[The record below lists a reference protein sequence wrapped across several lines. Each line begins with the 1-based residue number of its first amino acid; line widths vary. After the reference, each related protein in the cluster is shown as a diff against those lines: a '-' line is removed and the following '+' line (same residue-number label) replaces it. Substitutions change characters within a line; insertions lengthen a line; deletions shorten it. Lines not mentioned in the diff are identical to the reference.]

1 MALENTAVAAT
12 TAAAPA
18 AAAPAATTAATPADA
33 AAAAAAATAAAATA
47 TANATKLATAETAF
61 AQAISAAQGKP
72 ADSVEAKAAA
82 TARDAL
88 KALHAPAPVKKA
100 PENYEDFKAPTGVS
114 LDKSVV
120 AEVKAVAKAL
130 DLSQADAQTL
140 IDKVGP
146 VLAKSDAARMTTFVT
161 KRADDWRAA
170 SLADSELGGTP
181 EKFEEN
187 RAVAMKTFDA
197 FGGPALRDVL
207 NKTGLGDNPE
217 VLRWAFRIGKLIGPD
232 NKFVA
237 GATVPQAKSGALE
250 DRAVSKLWPDKP

>member
-1 MALENTAVAAT
+1 MALEAPAVAAPN
-12 TAAAPA
+12 AAAPA
-18 AAAPAATTAATPADA
+18 AAAPAAAPAAADA

-47 TANATKLATAETAF
+47 TANAAKLATAETAF

-72 ADSVEAKAAA
+72 ADSAEAKAATA
-82 TARDAL
+82 ARDAL
-88 KALHAPAPVKKA
+88 KALHTPVAVKKA

-161 KRADDWRAA
+161 KRADEWRAA
-170 SLADSELGGTP
+170 SLADAELGGTP
-181 EKFEEN
+181 EQFEEH
-187 RAVAMKTFDA
+187 RATAMKTFTA
-197 FGGPALRDVL
+197 FGTPALMDVL

-217 VLRWAFRIGKLIGPD
+217 VLRWAFRVGKNIGPD

-237 GATVPQAKSGALE
+237 GTTLPENKGGPLE
-250 DRAVSKLWPDKP
+250 ERAVSKLWPDKK

>member
-1 MALENTAVAAT
+1 MSAA
-12 TAAAPA
+12 
-18 AAAPAATTAATPADA
+18 
-33 AAAAAAATAAAATA
+33 
-47 TANATKLATAETAF
+47 ESAF
-61 AQAISAAQGKP
+61 AQAISAAQGKA
-72 ADSVEAKAAA
+72 ADSAEAKAVT

-88 KALHAPAPVKKA
+88 KALTTPVAVKKA
-100 PENYEDFKAPTGVS
+100 PENYEDFKAPQGVA

-146 VLAKSDAARMTTFVT
+146 VLAKSDATRMTAFVT
-161 KRADDWRAA
+161 QRADSWRTA
-170 SLADSELGGTP
+170 SLADAEIGGTP

-197 FGGPALRDVL
+197 FGTPALREVL

-217 VLRWAFRIGKLIGPD
+217 LLRWAFRIGKTIGPD
-232 NKFVA
+232 NKIVA
-237 GATVPQAKSGALE
+237 GTTLPSGGTLPE
-250 DRAVSKLWPDKP
+250 DKLWPDKK